1 MYGFCYV
8 FAFATEANCI
18 IHMGY
23 KGKEMSGSL
32 INRIL
37 RAAKL
42 DVHLYEEVE
51 ADKSAMRQA
60 MLVVILSGIAAGVGS
75 ISQGGAL
82 GVALGTVMGL
92 VGWYIWAFIIY
103 FIGTKLLPE
112 PQTKSNVGE
121 LLRTIGFASAPG
133 LIRVFGVFPGVEKL
147 VFPVA
152 TVWMLVAMITAVKQA
167 LDYKATWRAVIV
179 CIISLFV
186 QIAILLTIF
195 SFFKVLPKP
204 V

>member
-1 MYGFCYV
+1 
-8 FAFATEANCI
+8 
-18 IHMGY
+18 
-23 KGKEMSGSL
+23 MSGSL
-32 INRIL
+32 INRAF

-42 DVHLYEEVE
+42 DVHLYEEVK
-51 ADKSAMRQA
+51 ADRSAMRQA

-75 ISQGGAL
+75 ISRGGAL

-92 VGWYIWAFIIY
+92 AGWYIWAFIIY

-133 LIRVFGVFPGVEKL
+133 LIRVFGIFPGVEKL

-152 TVWMLVAMITAVKQA
+152 TVWMLVAMVIAVKQA
-167 LDYKATWRAVIV
+167 LDYKGMVRAVIV
-179 CIISLFV
+179 CLIGLVI

-195 SFFKVLPKP
+195 SFIKVLPQP
-204 V
+204 A

>member
-1 MYGFCYV
+1 M
-8 FAFATEANCI
+8 N
-18 IHMGY
+18 
-23 KGKEMSGSL
+23 GSFT
-32 INRIL
+32 NRIF

-42 DVHLYEEVE
+42 DAHLYEEVK
-51 ADKSAMRQA
+51 ANKSAMRQA

-75 ISQGGAL
+75 ISKGGAL

-92 VGWYIWAFIIY
+92 AGWYIWALVIFG
-103 FIGTKLLPE
+103 IGTKFLPE

-133 LIRVFGVFPGVEKL
+133 LIRVFGILPGVEKL

-152 TVWMLVAMITAVKQA
+152 TVWMLVAMIIAVKQA
-167 LDYKATWRAVIV
+167 LDYKGTVRAVIV
-179 CIISLFV
+179 CLIGLFV

-195 SFFKVLPKP
+195 SLFKVLPKP
-204 V
+204 A